1 MGQKKGA
8 GMTKKRLNWIHFLLV
23 VILSVCLLTI
33 TACSANVAST
43 TSSSTATST
52 SLGSSTTT
60 SSVSSNT
67 EPEVLK
73 IGYTLDLSLSTSLES
88 LHAIE
93 ALVDKYNKDGG
104 WDIGV
109 KKYQIRIIDYDAGD
123 QTKSTAAIN
132 RLISEDKVKFIMD
145 MGNFINSDLPIT
157 EANKVLN
164 LNTPII
170 AALALNPQYNYSF
183 GSTGLDI
190 SVAGFWGW
198 LAKNYDLSSKI
209 VVGAFPESQLGH
221 FMSTSTENGAK
232 PFGIK
237 VQSVFY
243 PANSQDFSALAT
255 RVVTMNADF
264 FVTVSGSD
272 PTDANVY
279 NAVRQAGS
287 KAQFIATVSATA
299 QSLSKNLIPDA
310 LNGFICRANATEFDP
325 PLTDVAKEVKQAWTE
340 KYGDWT
346 YPDLSQLPAFF
357 MLKAA
362 LEQAGST
369 DVDKVAALLSS
380 GMKFNTIDGP
390 TEMISRTDIGNDRT
404 VDTAFTLYIKK
415 ISDGKPVLIDT
426 INPDE
431 AISNFR
437 VAFPPLPPGATPPV
451 PGGPGGPGG
460 PGPGGPAGGPPPS

>member
-1 MGQKKGA
+1 
-8 GMTKKRLNWIHFLLV
+8 MTKKRLSWIHFLLV

-52 SLGSSTTT
+52 SLGSSITT
-60 SSVSSNT
+60 STVSSNT
-67 EPEVLK
+67 EPAVLK
-73 IGYTLDLSLSTSLES
+73 IGYTLDLTLQSSLDS
-88 LHAIE
+88 LHAVE
-93 ALVDKYNKDGG
+93 ALAEKYNKDGG
-104 WDIGV
+104 WDIGGQ
-109 KKYQIRIIDYDAGD
+109 KYQIRVISYDAGD

-170 AALALNPQYNYSF
+170 AAMALNPQYHYSF
-183 GSTGLDI
+183 GSTGLDV

-198 LAKNYDLSSKI
+198 LAKNYDLSSKT
-209 VVGAFPESQLGH
+209 VVGAFPNSQLGH
-221 FMSTSTENGAK
+221 FMSSSTETASK
-232 PFGIK
+232 PFG
-237 VQSVFY
+237 VNLHSEFY
-243 PANSQDFSALAT
+243 PAGSQDFSALAT
-255 RVVTMNADF
+255 KVKMMNADF
-264 FVTVSGSD
+264 FITTSGDD
-272 PTDANVY
+272 PNDANVY

-287 KAQFIATVSATA
+287 KAQFIASVSATA
-299 QSLSKNLIPDA
+299 QSLSKTLIPDA
-310 LNGFICRANATEFDP
+310 LNGFICRATATEFDP
-325 PLTDVAKEVKQAWTE
+325 PLTDVAREVKQAWTE
-340 KYGDWT
+340 KYGEWT
-346 YPDLSQLPAFF
+346 YPYLPQLPAFF
-357 MLKAA
+357 TLKGA

-369 DVDKVAALLSS
+369 DVDKVTAVLSS
-380 GMKFNTIDGP
+380 GMKFDSVDGP
-390 TEMISRTDIGNDRT
+390 TQMFSRTDIGNERT

-415 ISDGKPVLIDT
+415 ISDGKPVLIET